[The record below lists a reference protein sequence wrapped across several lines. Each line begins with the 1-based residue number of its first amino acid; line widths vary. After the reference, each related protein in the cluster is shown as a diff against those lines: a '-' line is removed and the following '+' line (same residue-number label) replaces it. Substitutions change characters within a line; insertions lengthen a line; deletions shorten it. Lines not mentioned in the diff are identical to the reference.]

1 MLEAQGNIQT
11 FNQVDILFPEFQIMA
26 CKDSVNDMSL
36 QYTNHSIHLSSNL
49 TSLLKMHTHCDVVL
63 ACKDG
68 PKLSAH
74 KIILSACSTYF
85 RDLLADTEIHQ
96 ETIIVLKDI
105 NREDMEAVLNFL
117 YSGSV
122 EVPKDRLA
130 DFLLAASLLKIEE
143 LTQHSTD
150 SRKSTISDIM
160 EEIEV
165 SPIVKIEPEPFLNVL
180 PSENIESIV
189 TNKESIKVEAPE
201 LESRAEGGSCTLQVR
216 TDILS
221 SVGSNIL
228 KSEPPINILHQ
239 QPVPSVPE
247 SQINFPETAQELVR
261 NRIFGWNQKRSLAGL
276 ESAEKILTKKPCV
289 CTQCGARFS
298 YRNQLTE
305 HKRTAHD

>member
-1 MLEAQGNIQT
+1 MMAFKDPGNG
-11 FNQVDILFPEFQIMA
+11 
-26 CKDSVNDMSL
+26 MSL
-36 QYTNHSIHLSSNL
+36 EYTNHSSHLSSNL
-49 TSLLKMHTHCDVVL
+49 TSLLKKHMHCDVVL

-68 PKLSAH
+68 PKLPAH

-105 NREDMEAVLNFL
+105 NREDMKAVLSFL
-117 YSGSV
+117 YSGVV
-122 EVPKDRLA
+122 EVAKDRLA

-143 LTQHSTD
+143 LTQHST
-150 SRKSTISDIM
+150 KSIKPAESEII

-165 SPIVKIEPEPFLNVL
+165 NHTVKIEPETFLNVL
-180 PSENIESIV
+180 QSENIEAIV
-189 TNKESIKVEAPE
+189 TDRESIKIEAPDPE
-201 LESRAEGGSCTLQVR
+201 TRSEGGSCTLQIR

-221 SVGSNIL
+221 SVGSSIL
-228 KSEPPINILHQ
+228 KPEPTTNILHHHQ
-239 QPVPSVPE
+239 VPTVPD

>member
-1 MLEAQGNIQT
+1 MMAFKDPGNG
-11 FNQVDILFPEFQIMA
+11 
-26 CKDSVNDMSL
+26 MSL
-36 QYTNHSIHLSSNL
+36 QYTNHSSHLSSNL
-49 TSLLKMHTHCDVVL
+49 TSLLKKHMHCDVVL

-105 NREDMEAVLNFL
+105 NREDMKAVLSFL
-117 YSGSV
+117 YSGVV
-122 EVPKDRLA
+122 EVAKDKLA

-143 LTQHSTD
+143 LTQHST
-150 SRKSTISDIM
+150 KSIKPAESEIT

-165 SPIVKIEPEPFLNVL
+165 NHTVKIEPETFLNVL
-180 PSENIESIV
+180 QSENIEAIV
-189 TNKESIKVEAPE
+189 TDKESIKVEAPD
-201 LESRAEGGSCTLQVR
+201 LDTRSDGGSCTLQIR

-221 SVGSNIL
+221 TEGSSIL
-228 KSEPPINILHQ
+228 KPEPTTNILHHHQ
-239 QPVPSVPE
+239 VPPIPD

-261 NRIFGWNQKRSLAGL
+261 NRIFGWNQKRSLAGM